1 MPELGEYKEV
11 PDMLR
16 QLNGLDKDSV
26 DFGRRREAVIKRVMP
41 LADHVARRYKGRG
54 ESQDD
59 LFQVAC
65 LGLINA
71 VNRFDPDTGADFLSF
86 AVPTVMGEVRRHF
99 RDNGWAVKVPRR
111 LKELRSQLRGA
122 RAELLQQIGREP
134 TTTELANY
142 LDVDRKSLDEA
153 TIADAGYSASSIDD
167 KTGPDDDFGSIGDT
181 LGGPDA
187 ALNKVI
193 DIETV
198 RPLIAALPERE
209 RKVLALR
216 FMGDMTQEEIGQRL
230 GYSQMHISRLL
241 ARALTT
247 LRKQACEHDGQAAYA
262 RRHTTLPS
270 TLPSARNRSTTNLL
284 AAS

>member
-1 MPELGEYKEV
+1 VSELSEYTDVPEMV
-11 PDMLR
+11 R
-16 QLNGLDKDSV
+16 QLRVLDKNSV
-26 DFGRRREAVIKRVMP
+26 AFGRRREAVIKRALP
-41 LADHVARRYKGRG
+41 LAEHVARRFTGRG

-65 LGLINA
+65 VGLINA
-71 VNRFDPDTGADFLSF
+71 INRFDPDTGADFLSF

-111 LKELRSQLRGA
+111 LKELRAQLGTA
-122 RAELLQQIGREP
+122 REELTRQNGRMP
-134 TTTELANY
+134 TVTEIADY
-142 LDVDRKSLDEA
+142 LDVDRGSVTEA
-153 TIADAGYSASSIDD
+153 TIADAGYSASSIDIQANS
-167 KTGPDDDFGSIGDT
+167 DDEFRPIHDT
-181 LGGPDA
+181 LGEPDA

-216 FMGDMTQEEIGQRL
+216 FVGDMTQNEIAQRL

-241 ARALTT
+241 IHALNT
-247 LRKQACEHDGQAAYA
+247 LRTQACDDSQATDAQ
-262 RRHTTLPS
+262 RRAVCPPHRD
-270 TLPSARNRSTTNLL
+270 ASTTGWL
-284 AAS
+284 AAG